1 LLTNIQEE
9 IELQTRKLSVL
20 AKTRTPSIPTG
31 SLLVGAGDSYV
42 VSQCT
47 AFLSSFRCM
56 AIDPYTLMYA
66 PDLAKNRTAVFIS
79 VSGRT
84 RSNVTAAEK
93 VKSLAERTI
102 AVTASSASP
111 LAKATSEVVLIP
123 YDYRPRTPG
132 TLSFTLSLLATL
144 KLASAYTQ
152 CDFPYVFEQAAS
164 RKPNLRISKD
174 GTTFY
179 LGNHAGFA
187 IAQYAT
193 AKTYEF
199 FGSHAQ
205 GALLEEFSH
214 MELFSLRKKDT
225 VNVFQTADPAGLG
238 VRLVDQLGRK
248 GYSAALIER
257 RGRNRMEEVFHSI
270 FVIQLAI
277 LRQMKERGLVI
288 PSFMRSRQKLELSDM
303 IIY

>member
-1 LLTNIQEE
+1 LITDIREEVEIQA
-9 IELQTRKLSVL
+9 RKLSVL
-20 AKTRTPSIPTG
+20 AKARTPSIPTG

-42 VSQCT
+42 AAQCS
-47 AFLSSFRCM
+47 AFLSSFRCI
-56 AIDPYTLMYA
+56 AIDPYTLISA
-66 PDLAKNRTAVFIS
+66 PGLSKNRAVVFIS

-93 VKSLAERTI
+93 VKPLAERTI
-102 AVTASSASP
+102 AVTADSASP
-111 LAKATSEVVLIP
+111 LAKVTSEVTLIP

-152 CDFPYVFEQAAS
+152 CDFPQVFEQAAT
-164 RKPNLRISKD
+164 RTPRLRVSKD
-174 GTTFY
+174 DTTFF
-179 LGNHAGFA
+179 LGNHAAFA

-193 AKTYEF
+193 AKTYEI

-225 VNVFQTADPAGLG
+225 VNVFQTADPAERGE
-238 VRLVDQLGRK
+238 RLVDLLRER

-257 RGRNRMEEVFHSI
+257 HGTNEVEEVFHAV
-270 FVIQLAI
+270 FVVQLAI
-277 LRQMKERGLVI
+277 LRQMKERGI
-288 PSFMRSRQKLELSDM
+288 ITPSFVKSHQRLEVSDM
-303 IIY
+303 MIY